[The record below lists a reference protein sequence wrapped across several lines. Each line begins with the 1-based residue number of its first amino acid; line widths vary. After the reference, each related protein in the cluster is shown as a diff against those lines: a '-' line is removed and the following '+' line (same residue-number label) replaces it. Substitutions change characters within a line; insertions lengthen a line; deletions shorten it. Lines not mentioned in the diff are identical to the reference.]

1 MDSPK
6 ELITEEQLDPKLV
19 TLFLKAQSAIELSN
33 YDYALQILH
42 NILKEEPTFLKGRQI
57 LRAAQGAK
65 WRAGGKKGK
74 GLLSGAGGMMKVKNK
89 IKKDPLGSLDDIEK
103 KLDSDPYNVEA
114 NTLFYEAFMALG
126 IPEIA
131 TFGLETIREGH
142 PSDTKNLH
150 KLGDHFLAQG
160 DGAEAAKVYDSI
172 VEKDPSDGDARKKAK
187 DASAQATMAK
197 GGWGVKDR
205 SFKDLLK
212 DQDEAKSLESASRKG
227 ATKEQMQA
235 QLADLGS
242 QYAENPE
249 NLDVVKKIAD
259 LYERLEDWE
268 SCASYY
274 DYAFTLSAAD
284 ETLQRKAEDA
294 RDNLRLQ
301 QIKDLESDIE
311 SGGDG
316 TDDKKAQLEELKSAS
331 IEQQI
336 KESEVRVERNP
347 TDPQLRF
354 DLGNHL
360 FTASRFRDAIPHLQK
375 AKNNPHIRIRSMLM
389 LGRCYDEMKMYDLAI
404 GSLKDANAEVFAMD
418 NTKKEILYNL
428 GLVYEKL
435 EDRDH
440 SLESFK
446 EIYNADY
453 DYRDVAKRVEES
465 YSS

>member
-1 MDSPK
+1 MDAPK
-6 ELITEEQLDPKLV
+6 ELITEEQLDPKQV

-33 YDYALQILH
+33 YDYAVSILH
-42 NILKEEPTFLKGRQI
+42 NILKEEPCFLKGREI
-57 LRAAQGAK
+57 LRAAQGAR
-65 WRAGGKKGK
+65 WRTSGKKGK
-74 GLLSGAGGMMKVKNK
+74 SLLSGGMMKAKNK
-89 IKKDPLGSLDDIEK
+89 IKKDPLGAIEDIEK

-126 IPEIA
+126 IPEVA

-142 PSDTKNLH
+142 PRNSKNLH
-150 KLGDHFLAQG
+150 KLGDHYLAQG
-160 DGAEAAKVYDSI
+160 DGTEAALIYEQI
-172 VEKDPSDGDARKKAK
+172 VESDPSDGEARKKSK

-197 GGWGVKDR
+197 GGWGLADR

-212 DQDEAKSLESASRKG
+212 DQDEAQSLETAARIG
-227 ATKEQMQA
+227 ATKEQMEA
-235 QLADLGS
+235 QLADLGA
-242 QYAENPE
+242 QYSEDPQ

-268 SCASYY
+268 NSASYY
-274 DYAFTLSAAD
+274 EYAFSLSESD

-294 RDNLRLQ
+294 KDNLRAQ
-301 QIKDLESDIE
+301 KIKNLESDIE
-311 SGGDG
+311 VGGDG
-316 TDDKKAQLEELKSAS
+316 VEDKKAQLDELRNAS

-336 KESEVRVERNP
+336 KEAEIRVERNP

-354 DLGNHL
+354 DLGSHL
-360 FTASRFRDAIPHLQK
+360 FTARQYREAIPHLQK

-389 LGRCYDEMKMYDLAI
+389 LGRCYDEMKMYDLAVS
-404 GSLKDANAEVFAMD
+404 SLNDANGELFAMD
-418 NTKKEILYNL
+418 NTKKEILYNI
-428 GLVYEKL
+428 GLVYNKL
-435 EDRDH
+435 GDKGK

-465 YSS
+465 YS